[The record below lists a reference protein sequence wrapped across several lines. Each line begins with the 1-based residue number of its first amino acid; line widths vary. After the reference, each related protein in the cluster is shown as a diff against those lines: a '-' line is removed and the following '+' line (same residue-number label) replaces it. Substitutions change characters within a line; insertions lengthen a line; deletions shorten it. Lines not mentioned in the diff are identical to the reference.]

1 MFSIML
7 FFLKICYNYYGDNMK
22 KYILSFLIPFVFLT
36 FIFILKNIL
45 LGDYSILYSDAQ
57 YQYQQLLI
65 YLKQIFD
72 GISNPFYSFQIGFGT
87 PMISTIAYYLISPFN
102 FLVNL
107 FSYSNIEYCFMLL
120 ILLKIG
126 LCGLTMYTYLNYNY
140 KSKYTLVFSTA
151 YALSYYIIANYFQM
165 MWLDTYFLAPL
176 LLLSIDKLIKDKK
189 PLLYCI
195 VLFTTILT
203 SYYMGYMCCIF
214 SVLYFI
220 YKYLLQEKKD
230 KKTIKMFLI
239 VSILAGLMTLF
250 IHLPNLLDILK
261 IQRDSSR
268 NYFFNEDIIGALS
281 RFFIG
286 AHDGNI
292 NNEYYPYLY
301 IGIFN
306 IILLFFYFVNKKIT
320 KKEKILSLIFVFI
333 LIISVL
339 IVPINNF
346 WHALSDPIGFNF
358 RYIFLFNIFFIS
370 LCLKSLINIR
380 YVDKIY
386 YYVCL
391 AVFLIL
397 ANLFIVK
404 NSINLI
410 FIYISVVLFIVY
422 LLIFKIKFKDA
433 KVLFIILTLSELFF
447 NSYIV
452 LYANVFSYRNYLKGR
467 HNEKTSI
474 IQQTNDD
481 NFYRMEFSNRT
492 ALNDPLNYGYYGV
505 TGWLSTNLI
514 NSDFHNN
521 IGYYS
526 YNKFLLYNHYLLL
539 DTLFG
544 IKYYESSDKIDY
556 YELLNVNQISS
567 YDEILYGN
575 FYKNSFLY
583 KNPYALSLGYM
594 VDNDIKNSFYCDNAF
609 DCQNEIVNQMT
620 NYNDI
625 YKIEDVSNKI
635 TITNNSD
642 FYLLFVENSIDTT
655 EIYSA
660 CINDKCYNLDF
671 ISNKSIYIKN
681 DFEIGEEV
689 EIKIIGKCDLKN
701 IYLAYFD
708 FDKFKEVY
716 NKLKD
721 NQLNITDFKENHI
734 KGSIDVTDENVLFL
748 SIPYNENFKILVDN
762 QETDYYKVINN
773 FIGLDLEEGNH
784 DIEIIYE
791 VKGFKLG
798 SIISLISLVL
808 FIIYIRKH
816 L

>member
-1 MFSIML
+1 M
-7 FFLKICYNYYGDNMK
+7 
-22 KYILSFLIPFVFLT
+22 
-36 FIFILKNIL
+36 
-45 LGDYSILYSDAQ
+45 
-57 YQYQQLLI
+57 
-65 YLKQIFD
+65 
-72 GISNPFYSFQIGFGT
+72 
-87 PMISTIAYYLISPFN
+87 
-102 FLVNL
+102 
-107 FSYSNIEYCFMLL
+107 
-120 ILLKIG
+120 
-126 LCGLTMYTYLNYNY
+126 
-140 KSKYTLVFSTA
+140 
-151 YALSYYIIANYFQM
+151 
-165 MWLDTYFLAPL
+165 
-176 LLLSIDKLIKDKK
+176 
-189 PLLYCI
+189 
-195 VLFTTILT
+195 
-203 SYYMGYMCCIF
+203 
-214 SVLYFI
+214 
-220 YKYLLQEKKD
+220 
-230 KKTIKMFLI
+230 
-239 VSILAGLMTLF
+239 
-250 IHLPNLLDILK
+250 
-261 IQRDSSR
+261 
-268 NYFFNEDIIGALS
+268 
-281 RFFIG
+281 
-286 AHDGNI
+286 
-292 NNEYYPYLY
+292 
-301 IGIFN
+301 
-306 IILLFFYFVNKKIT
+306 
-320 KKEKILSLIFVFI
+320 
-333 LIISVL
+333 
-339 IVPINNF
+339 
-346 WHALSDPIGFNF
+346 
-358 RYIFLFNIFFIS
+358 
-370 LCLKSLINIR
+370 
-380 YVDKIY
+380 
-386 YYVCL
+386 
-391 AVFLIL
+391 FLIL

-467 HNEKTSI
+467 YNEKTSI

-526 YNKFLLYNHYLLL
+526 YNKFLLYSHYLLL